1 MAVAPAA
8 GPAAGLPSPMR
19 SSLTATPSPRVDRP
33 RALHGVPA
41 TDQSDPWRTV
51 ESPGTSTHSLTRPSS
66 DRAADCPDFAR
77 AACICPLRRS
87 GCRSPI
93 PAGRGPSLGAGAGIY
108 LAPLIGS
115 GCVHLLPSL
124 PHQHLL
130 FPSRD
135 QDCATASFL
144 VLSWLTVP
152 TPRPWAFR
160 VAAVPGLRARP
171 SPGPDSGLDGPGCLS
186 AGLVPLAVQ
195 WPPAHAVVWPFGWRT
210 LGVSGHGGRAVRRTP
225 GPYTGRIEGP
235 RARCT
240 PNRSS
245 SPAGVTAQ
253 P

>member
-1 MAVAPAA
+1 MRLARVRAGRSGSMARFPCAGVPRLQPLAVERASGPDATPAPARSATEAPSESELSARPQVRSRPHWCPDGAISCQCGGVPSDAMAVAPAA

-51 ESPGTSTHSLTRPSS
+51 ESQGTSTHSLTRPSS

-115 GCVHLLPSL
+115 
-124 PHQHLL
+124 
-130 FPSRD
+130 
-135 QDCATASFL
+135 
-144 VLSWLTVP
+144 
-152 TPRPWAFR
+152 
-160 VAAVPGLRARP
+160 
-171 SPGPDSGLDGPGCLS
+171 
-186 AGLVPLAVQ
+186 
-195 WPPAHAVVWPFGWRT
+195 
-210 LGVSGHGGRAVRRTP
+210 
-225 GPYTGRIEGP
+225 
-235 RARCT
+235 
-240 PNRSS
+240 
-245 SPAGVTAQ
+245 
-253 P
+253 